1 MKALRQVVFAVACE
15 DSGGRHSMSGTTA
28 LLKEVRLMVPLR
40 RRHELE
46 LELEAGLG
54 FLEIG
59 TNVGYTVLHAVVAVL
74 GQQD

>member
-1 MKALRQVVFAVACE
+1 
-15 DSGGRHSMSGTTA
+15 MSGTTA